1 MKIAVLVLCHK
12 NPEQIEMLINA
23 LDSCEMD
30 FYIHVDRKSEI
41 RLNFNKENVVVL
53 PENQRISV
61 SWGGYSMIE
70 ATLSLLYVMRKSGKV
85 YDYVW
90 LISGQDFPIRSIN
103 DILYFF
109 DANKGKDFIE
119 IIDDN
124 EAYVRNYLKRNELKY
139 PNWMLSDRL
148 FIKLLK
154 RAYWILTGGKKTIF
168 FKRNMPGCIRKFYFG
183 SQWWALTSQS
193 LNRIMEFLDN
203 HAEILT
209 FFSTTLVPD
218 ECFFQTLYMETSSKN
233 TRDSSVCFVNWGK
246 SKRNPECFTKEDF
259 EKLLNL
265 SKKYLIARKFDVNV
279 DEAIIHRLNE
289 ANRSWG

>member
-1 MKIAVLVLCHK
+1 
-12 NPEQIEMLINA
+12 
-23 LDSCEMD
+23 
-30 FYIHVDRKSEI
+30 
-41 RLNFNKENVVVL
+41 
-53 PENQRISV
+53 
-61 SWGGYSMIE
+61 
-70 ATLSLLYVMRKSGKV
+70 
-85 YDYVW
+85 
-90 LISGQDFPIRSIN
+90 
-103 DILYFF
+103 
-109 DANKGKDFIE
+109 
-119 IIDDN
+119 
-124 EAYVRNYLKRNELKY
+124 
-139 PNWMLSDRL
+139 
-148 FIKLLK
+148 
-154 RAYWILTGGKKTIF
+154 
-168 FKRNMPGCIRKFYFG
+168 MPGCIRKFYFG

-233 TRDSSVCFVNWGK
+233 ARDSSVCFVNWGK

-279 DEAIIHRLNE
+279 DETIIHRLNE